1 VDTSFTPRHSTEQV
15 RGISRLRLIG
25 AIAGNKAAEHVRG
38 VNGTAG
44 TLLGF
49 AAPTVLRR
57 MGPLGLV
64 AAVAGGYA
72 YKKYVDRQDAQKSRS
87 QRPSGFAEPTR
98 TQA

>member
-1 VDTSFTPRHSTEQV
+1 MLGR
-15 RGISRLRLIG
+15 IIG

-49 AAPTVLRR
+49 AAPTLLRR

-72 YKKYVDRQDAQKSRS
+72 YKKYAERQEVKKAGAQ
-87 QRPSGFAEPTR
+87 QPSAFAEPTR

>member
-1 VDTSFTPRHSTEQV
+1 MGD
-15 RGISRLRLIG
+15 LLG

-44 TLLGF
+44 TLLRF
-49 AAPTVLRR
+49 ATPTVLRR

-72 YKKYVDRQDAQKSRS
+72 YKTYAKRQEVKKARA

>member
-1 VDTSFTPRHSTEQV
+1 MLGR
-15 RGISRLRLIG
+15 IIG

-49 AAPTVLRR
+49 AAPTMLRR
-57 MGPLGLV
+57 MGPLGLI

-72 YKKYVDRQDAQKSRS
+72 YKKYAERRNAPKAATA
-87 QRPSGFAEPTR
+87 RPSGFAEPTR